1 MSKYLAKI
9 GLEMHCEISETNS
22 KVFSSAKNIVIINR
36 CKEKNKMENVKVLIN
51 EAKIESRLDELAK
64 EIMRDYKDED
74 IIFVGVLRG
83 AATFMVEL
91 AKRIKNNVEYEF
103 IQLESYEGEESTG
116 VVKLK
121 QELTGKIEGKNI
133 IIIEDIIDTGRT
145 LEYLKEHIK
154 TFKPKSV
161 KICALLSKPSRRIFE
176 LNVDYIGFSIPD
188 EFVVGFGM
196 DYNQK
201 YRNLPYI
208 GKIG

>member
-1 MSKYLAKI
+1 MDIYEIVMSVTEECLK
-9 GLEMHCEISETNS
+9 
-22 KVFSSAKNIVIINR
+22 
-36 CKEKNKMENVKVLIN
+36 
-51 EAKIESRLDELAK
+51 
-64 EIMRDYKDED
+64 DYKSSTIPNSRNRREEMKRKQ
-74 IIFVGVLRG
+74 IENALNGF
-83 AATFMVEL
+83 ATGCAEEEIEL
-91 AKRIKNNVEYEF
+91 AKRIKNNVEFEF

-116 VVKLK
+116 VVKLR

-145 LEYLKEHIK
+145 LEYLREHIK
-154 TFKPKSV
+154 KFSPKSV
-161 KICALLSKPSRRIFE
+161 RICTLLSKPSRRIFE